1 MTSPMGKRVLIVEDE
16 VLVALYM
23 EDIIVDMGHLVIGP
37 AITFDDAMEHARSSD
52 FDFAVIDMNLAGT
65 LSFPVADLLWHRGIP
80 FIFATGYGNDGV
92 AGEYRHA
99 PVLRKPYAP
108 QDLQN
113 AVSLGLAG

>member
-52 FDFAVIDMNLAGT
+52 FDFAVIDMNSGGYCSLHAAFRINGKKGRLAW
-65 LSFPVADLLWHRGIP
+65 P
-80 FIFATGYGNDGV
+80 
-92 AGEYRHA
+92 
-99 PVLRKPYAP
+99 
-108 QDLQN
+108 
-113 AVSLGLAG
+113 SLIEGDRCKLVICTPRAE